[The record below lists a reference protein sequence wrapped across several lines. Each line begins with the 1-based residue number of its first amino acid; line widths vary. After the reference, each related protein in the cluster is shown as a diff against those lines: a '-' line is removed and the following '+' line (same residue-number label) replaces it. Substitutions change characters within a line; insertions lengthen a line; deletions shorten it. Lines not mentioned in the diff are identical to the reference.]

1 MMTSSTRENAGVFA
15 TKFLTKSMIS
25 VVFCVGSAF
34 WAQAQDA
41 QQNSTGETATTTTQT
56 SVANTNPSRTTESQ
70 SKSGNQTVDTRRV
83 EVLGNDGRYRPDSD
97 TETETV
103 RVDDTTTRTVVRTY
117 TWGVNGQRK
126 LAEVTEAETRTTANG
141 DAQTV
146 RTTSN
151 SDVNGKLQLVQREV
165 DDTRKTSPEEQ
176 ETKTTLYIADGNGGF
191 TASRQTQEL
200 QKSGADKSTEVKK
213 TTLRPDVNG
222 GWLVNE
228 VNEKTIKEGD
238 KSRTTEERVSRPDLD
253 GKYSV
258 ISRTVAEE
266 KETPTG
272 ERSNTVE
279 TYSVDGPGITRD
291 GSLHLSRR
299 VTALEEKDS
308 KGETTEQQVEEP
320 NPGNPTDGLRVSAKT
335 KYTVLYGSSGTQ
347 QTRTDEAPDGN
358 GTLKPIAVETKKT
371 SEAPPAQAPAASSNN
386 PQ

>member
-25 VVFCVGSAF
+25 VVFFVGSAV
-34 WAQAQDA
+34 WAQVQDA
-41 QQNSTGETATTTTQT
+41 QQNSTGEAETTTTQT
-56 SVANTNPSRTTESQ
+56 SRDNTNPSRTTESH

-117 TWGVNGQRK
+117 TWDANGQRK
-126 LAEVTEAETRTTANG
+126 LAEVTEAQTRTTANG
-141 DAQTV
+141 DGQTV

-151 SDVNGKLQLVQREV
+151 SDVNGKLQVVQREV
-165 DDTRKTSPEEQ
+165 EDIRKTSPEVQ
-176 ETKTTLYIADGNGGF
+176 ETKTTLYVADGNGGF
-191 TASRQTQEL
+191 TVSRQTQEL
-200 QKSGADKSTEVKK
+200 QTSGADKSTEVKK
-213 TTLRPDVNG
+213 TTLRPNVNG

-228 VNEKTIKEGD
+228 VSEKTIKEED
-238 KSRTTEERVSRPDLD
+238 KSRTTEERVSRPDLN

-272 ERSNTVE
+272 GSRSTVE
-279 TYSVDGPGITRD
+279 TYSVDGPGIARD

-299 VTALEEKDS
+299 VTTLQKKDS
-308 KGETTEQQVEEP
+308 DEETTEQQVQEP
-320 NPGNPTDGLRVSAKT
+320 NPGNPSDGLRVSAKT
-335 KYTVLYGSSGTQ
+335 KYTVLYSSSGAQ
-347 QTRTDEAPDGN
+347 QTKSVQAPDGSGTFKVVAVEKKKTDEAP
-358 GTLKPIAVETKKT
+358 PA
-371 SEAPPAQAPAASSNN
+371 SEPSNN